1 MEQKKISVLYVDD
14 EVHNLV
20 SFKANFR
27 SFYDIHTAESA
38 EAAKKIL
45 QKEKIHI
52 IITDQRMPNITGVE
66 FLESII
72 PEYPDAIRILLTGYA
87 DMEAIIEAI
96 NKGQI
101 YRYIT
106 KPFVADELKM
116 NIDNAFEIYSLRD
129 ENKQL
134 LKSLLQVNEQLEF
147 MLRQKLVG
155 IDNKS
160 EE

>member
-1 MEQKKISVLYVDD
+1 MEPQKITVLYVDD

-27 SFYDIHTAESA
+27 SFYNIHTAESA
-38 EAAKKIL
+38 ADAKKIL
-45 QKEKIHI
+45 EKEKIHI
-52 IITDQRMPNITGVE
+52 IITDQRMPGITGVE

-72 PEYPDAIRILLTGYA
+72 KEYPEPIRMLLTGYS
-87 DMEAIIEAI
+87 DMESIIEAI

-116 NIDNAFEIYSLRD
+116 NIDNAYEIYALRE

-147 MLRQKLVG
+147 MLRQKLVA

-160 EE
+160 E

>member
-1 MEQKKISVLYVDD
+1 MDQGKISVLYVDD

-27 SFYDIHTAESA
+27 SFYNIYTAESA
-38 EAAKKIL
+38 EEARKIL
-45 QKEKIHI
+45 EKEKIQI
-52 IITDQRMPNITGVE
+52 IITDQRMPGITGVE

-72 PEYPDAIRILLTGYA
+72 KEYPDPIRMLLTGYA
-87 DMEAIIEAI
+87 DMESIIEAI

-116 NIDNAFEIYSLRD
+116 NIDNAYEIYSLRE

-134 LKSLLQVNEQLEF
+134 LKSLLQANEQLEF
-147 MLRQKLVG
+147 MLRQKLVA
-155 IDNKS
+155 IDNKA
-160 EE
+160 E